1 MTIEQIL
8 TYLASLAPSVVAIV
22 TAIVTFIKLVKK
34 TDISNKEVASEF
46 QELKAQVSTLTDD
59 LKAAHAENRELKKL
73 VARTLEETTK
83 VKMKEE

>member
-1 MTIEQIL
+1 M
-8 TYLASLAPSVVAIV
+8 ASLAPSVVAIV

-46 QELKAQVSTLTDD
+46 QELKKQVSTLTDD

-73 VARTLEETTK
+73 VARALEENTK
-83 VKMKEE
+83 VRMKEE